1 MTALIRAAAAL
12 LTLAFA
18 GPALA
23 QTDTPDSRR
32 TAAQALVKSMDAL
45 AGPDRV
51 LATMRAGMQ
60 APIMH
65 SIRSQPNLTEAQQKR
80 AAEVMVGTLADAMGE
95 LMKEL
100 MPATYAA
107 MTEIYVDRFT
117 LAEIQA
123 VQAFYDSPA
132 GRKSVTVMMEDMPR
146 MMQPIMQAMQSRTQ
160 QLQQRIQ
167 AAVQQLK
174 SEGIDLE
181 PPRRP

>member
-80 AAEVMVGTLADAMGE
+80 AAEV
-95 LMKEL
+95 
-100 MPATYAA
+100 
-107 MTEIYVDRFT
+107 
-117 LAEIQA
+117 
-123 VQAFYDSPA
+123 
-132 GRKSVTVMMEDMPR
+132 
-146 MMQPIMQAMQSRTQ
+146 TQ
-160 QLQQRIQ
+160 IRQVR
-167 AAVQQLK
+167 
-174 SEGIDLE
+174 
-181 PPRRP
+181 